1 MGKLHDKM
9 LMVMQMRN
17 FSARTIQAYTAHMK
31 AFVIMFHRPPDEL
44 GPDEI
49 CQYLH
54 HLRREKKTSWS
65 NINIAYSA
73 LKLFY
78 ENVLG
83 VEWNVNKIPRPKSEQ
98 RLPVILSSEEIKALL
113 NATFNL
119 KHRAVFMTIYS
130 AGLRLNEALH
140 LKISDIDS
148 KRMQI
153 RVSQGKGKKDRYTL
167 LSNVLLSLLRTYYR
181 MYKPKLW
188 LFEGNSSEGT
198 VYPTT
203 IQKAIH
209 KAKKKL
215 ALLSPLPSTLFV
227 THLLPT
233 F

>member
-1 MGKLHDKM
+1 MGKLYDKM

-17 FSARTIQAYTAHMK
+17 FSERTIQAYTAQVK
-31 AFVIMFHRPPDEL
+31 AFVRMFGRSPDEL
-44 GPDEI
+44 GSDEI

-54 HLRREKKTSWS
+54 HLRREKKASWS
-65 NINIAYSA
+65 SINIGYCA
-73 LKLFY
+73 LKFFY

-83 VEWNVNKIPRPKSEQ
+83 REWNVDKIPRPKSEQ
-98 RLPVILSSEEIKALL
+98 KLPVILSTDEIKALL

-167 LSNVLLSLLRTYYR
+167 LSTALLKLLRTYYR
-181 MYKPKLW
+181 MYKPKSW
-188 LFEGNSSEGT
+188 LFEGNTSEGT
-198 VYPTT
+198 LYPST
-203 IQKAIH
+203 IQRAIQ

-215 ALLSPLPSTLFV
+215 ALLSLLPSTLFA

>member
-65 NINIAYSA
+65 NINIGYCA

-83 VEWNVNKIPRPKSEQ
+83 MEWHVNKIPRPKSEK
-98 RLPVILSSEEIKALL
+98 RLPVVLSTDEIKVLL
-113 NATFNL
+113 SATFNF
-119 KHRAVFMTIYS
+119 KHRAILMTIYS

-153 RVSQGKGKKDRYTL
+153 RVRQGKGKKDRYTL
-167 LSNVLLSLLRTYYR
+167 LSTVLLSLLRTYYK
-181 MYKPKLW
+181 MYKPKSW
-188 LFEGNSSEGT
+188 LFEGNSPEGT
-198 VYPTT
+198 LDPGS
-203 IQKAIH
+203 IQRAIQ

-215 ALLSPLPSTLFV
+215 ALLNLLPSTPFA